1 MVRTSEALG
10 AMAIADDEATDV
22 WAFGELLITRMP
34 SELTGG
40 AFALIEHRCR
50 RGQAS
55 PWHRQ
60 LADDET
66 FYVVDGEV
74 TFWAGEPAEPLLRGG
89 PGTTVHVPRGT
100 PHSFRVDSE
109 TATLLALSTPGGHE
123 RFFADAGEIAAQRV
137 LPDRAHP
144 DTQRVEEACRRHSV
158 EILGPPPGLASA
170 RRSSS

>member
-1 MVRTSEALG
+1 VVRTSEALG

-66 FYVVDGEV
+66 FYVVEGEV
-74 TFWAGEPAEPLLRGG
+74 TFWAGDPAEPLLRGG
-89 PGTTVHVPRGT
+89 PATTVYVPRGT

-109 TATLLALSTPGGHE
+109 TATLLAVSTPGGHE
-123 RFFADAGEIAAQRV
+123 RFFADAGEVAAQRA

-144 DTQRVEEACRRHSV
+144 DPERVEVACRRHSV
-158 EILGPPPGLASA
+158 EILGPPPGLASVGG
-170 RRSSS
+170 